1 MSRNHKN
8 GQPKQEAKPD
18 WILRAE
24 RSWRR
29 IARKIRADSRRLG
42 LKPVVSKWLL
52 GNSFGKA
59 VFNLNHAHTRSNSVA
74 LAGDEGMSGDDFSTA
89 FYLRR

>member
-8 GQPKQEAKPD
+8 GQAQKNESKPE

-29 IARKIRADSRRLG
+29 IARKIRADSKRSG
-42 LKPVVSKWLL
+42 LKPVVFK
-52 GNSFGKA
+52 
-59 VFNLNHAHTRSNSVA
+59 
-74 LAGDEGMSGDDFSTA
+74 
-89 FYLRR
+89 